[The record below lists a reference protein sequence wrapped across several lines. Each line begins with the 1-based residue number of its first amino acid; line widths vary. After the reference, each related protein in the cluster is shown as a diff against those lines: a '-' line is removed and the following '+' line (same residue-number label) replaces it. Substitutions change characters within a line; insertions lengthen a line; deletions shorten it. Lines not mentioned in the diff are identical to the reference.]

1 MWSCIFLVCRLDIW
15 EGYDVTSVH
24 ALGQEQIASLN
35 ILAVY
40 SGWVK
45 KKCSF
50 TFLCNESYIIN
61 GMNGEYT

>member
-1 MWSCIFLVCRLDIW
+1 MWPCMILLVCGLDIW

-35 ILAVY
+35 ILALY

-45 KKCSF
+45 KKMQLHISV
-50 TFLCNESYIIN
+50 
-61 GMNGEYT
+61 